1 MKNTELPYDAA
12 IPPLDIY
19 LNELRVGWMNLE
31 KVKQND
37 VSQRNTSVLY

>member
-19 LNELRVGWMNLE
+19 LKELRVVWMNLE
-31 KVKQND
+31 TVKQNE
-37 VSQRNTSVLY
+37 VSQRKTSVMY